1 MKDERKKPDEKPEE
15 KASSEPKEKERA
27 PDFVDYGDAPKMI
40 DRDEVY
46 VN

>member
-1 MKDERKKPDEKPEE
+1 MKDEKKPDEKPVE

-27 PDFVDYGDAPKMI
+27 PDFVDYGEAPKRI

-46 VN
+46 VH